1 MMWWTRIKA
10 CSTASES
17 RLRGE
22 HVHNADLVRYQSLLD
37 GFGVETMTDGGVAVA
52 VSGSIV
58 SKLARRLRSRDI
70 SHPRRHAAHRGYQS
84 LLDGFGVET
93 RDARRPPSHHGA
105 RPLTRAA
112 GPDPPVVGG
121 VRTDRACG
129 RGCARCWVDTGR
141 GREGCAVAISRGIFA
156 GIFCVDLRTR
166 RRNS

>member
-93 RDARRPPSHHGA
+93 RWAPRWWTRSTRLSPRNRRGNRHRMERARRTLDSLRIGA
-105 RPLTRAA
+105 IT
-112 GPDPPVVGG
+112 
-121 VRTDRACG
+121 
-129 RGCARCWVDTGR
+129 
-141 GREGCAVAISRGIFA
+141 ISMSG
-156 GIFCVDLRTR
+156 TEPR
-166 RRNS
+166 RRVKACRS